1 MDIPTAQ
8 PGYFVALEG
17 TDGSGLTTQ
26 AARLRDRLRAAG
38 RAAYGTKEPSEGPVG
53 ATIRLALA
61 HRLGYPA
68 YTEHRSGADTA
79 SAPLEP
85 LADDLLALL
94 YAADRLDHVRH
105 DIAPRLARG
114 IDVVCDRYRLSS
126 LAYQALGADEAWLR
140 TLNSKA
146 PPPDLT
152 IFLDVPPEVCQARM
166 AVRGGLVELYEQE
179 HKIARIRANYLRLIA
194 AAQAAGERVVAVDG
208 QGDPDTVAAA
218 VWAACQAGRSGL
230 Y

>member
-1 MDIPTAQ
+1 MDVPDTQ
-8 PGYFVALEG
+8 PGYFVVLEG

-38 RAAYGTKEPSEGPVG
+38 RTAYGTKEPSEGPVG

-68 YTEHRSGADTA
+68 HTEHRAGADISA
-79 SAPLEP
+79 APLEP
-85 LADDLLALL
+85 LADDLMALL

-126 LAYQALGADEAWLR
+126 LAYQALGADEAWLLA
-140 TLNSKA
+140 LNSKA
-146 PPPDLT
+146 PRPDLT
-152 IFLDVPPEVCQARM
+152 IFLDVPPEVCRLRM
-166 AVRGGLVELYEQE
+166 AERGGTVELYEQE

-208 QGDPDTVAAA
+208 QGDPDAVAAA
-218 VWAACQAGRSGL
+218 VWSACQAGLSGL